1 MTEEEKP
8 KKEDDANFMT
18 KAKFTKLIENCV
30 RDTRLSYID
39 AVVHMCEETQ
49 IDPADIKKYIS
60 PSIKQKIEVE
70 AQELNFLPKQ
80 NTLLFD

>member
-1 MTEEEKP
+1 MTDEEKS
-8 KKEDDANFMT
+8 KKEDDINFMT
-18 KAKFTKLIENCV
+18 KVKFTKLIENCV

-49 IDPADIKKYIS
+49 IDPADVKKYIS

-80 NTLLFD
+80 NTLLFE